1 MLDTKR
7 KRKKKRKNTRNTK
20 SIRSTSIRKKKKAK
34 KRYIIKNCGIIWFG
48 LVYGGLFEASARD
61 PATKSL

>member
-20 SIRSTSIRKKKKAK
+20 SIRKKKKAK

-48 LVYGGLFEASARD
+48 LVYGV
-61 PATKSL
+61 